1 MKKRGK
7 QRWLILTCIML
18 LVMSMGLSGCSKAK
32 TSTTT
37 GQSAG
42 EAAAVVPTWDQLVAN
57 KDSKI
62 PGAQE
67 VSGHYSGVMVIT
79 DLQMPQPKNQGK
91 DISDSGEAC
100 GYAMMMALKDV
111 PLPVSMDLQ
120 VGSDG
125 KGTLTM
131 TVQGLT
137 DKEGSKP
144 EAIPV
149 SYANGKLTMESQSD
163 PKQTVTQDLSIT
175 FLNKQYKQALT
186 AKAGDEKT
194 KGKSA
199 QDEITQLKAKI
210 AAASESEKAGLQQE
224 LQQKE
229 SQAKYRDVSSS
240 YMEQMANS
248 SATLVMNG
256 SFSTQSSDQ
265 NGVTSIKCVL
275 SAVNAT
281 VAPPQMK

>member
-1 MKKRGK
+1 MKKRGR
-7 QRWLILTCIML
+7 QRWLILTCVML
-18 LVMSMGLSGCSKAK
+18 LGISMVLSGCSKAK

-37 GQSAG
+37 GQSTE
-42 EAAAVVPTWDQLVAN
+42 EAAAVPTWDQLVAN

-62 PGAQE
+62 PGAQD
-67 VSGHYSGVMVIT
+67 VSGHYTGIMVIT
-79 DLQMPQPKNQGK
+79 DIQMPQPKNQ
-91 DISDSGEAC
+91 DPNSSEAAGEAC
-100 GYAMMMALKDV
+100 GYSMMMALKDV
-111 PLPVSMDLQ
+111 PLPVTMDLQ

-125 KGTLTM
+125 KGTMTM
-131 TVQGLT
+131 NVQGLS

-144 EAIPV
+144 EPVPV
-149 SYANGKLTMESQSD
+149 SYANGKLTIQSQSD

-186 AKAGDEKT
+186 AKATDEKN

-210 AAASESEKAGLQQE
+210 AVAPESEKAKLQQD

-229 SQAKYRDVSSS
+229 NQAKYRDASSG

-256 SFSTQSSDQ
+256 SFSSQSNDQ

-275 SAVNAT
+275 SVVNAT
-281 VAPPQMK
+281 ITPPQMK